1 MTAPGRRRDRPSK
14 VIAIAILVAIIV
26 PVLYLVINAA
36 VRGPDAINF
45 DTNPTST
52 VPAPR
57 APQGAPQDPPTDP
70 GGGGEPDRFR
80 PPSGP

>member
-1 MTAPGRRRDRPSK
+1 MSAPPLRKDRPSR

-45 DTNPTST
+45 DTNPTNT
-52 VPAPR
+52 IPAPR
-57 APQGAPQDPPTDP
+57 APQGQTP
-70 GGGGEPDRFR
+70 GPGPGGEPDRFR
-80 PPSGP
+80 PPSDP